1 MIKLNPPITPRQDEF
16 LRLVIRHLEEHGRSP
31 DHQWMASQL
40 DLSVQTIPQYYSRL
54 EEKGFLLKF
63 PYGGVEILKL
73 PDGTKVK
80 QVTKVEFV
88 RSA

>member
-1 MIKLNPPITPRQDEF
+1 
-16 LRLVIRHLEEHGRSP
+16 
-31 DHQWMASQL
+31 MADAL

-80 QVTKVEFV
+80 QVTKVEFQ
-88 RSA
+88 RT